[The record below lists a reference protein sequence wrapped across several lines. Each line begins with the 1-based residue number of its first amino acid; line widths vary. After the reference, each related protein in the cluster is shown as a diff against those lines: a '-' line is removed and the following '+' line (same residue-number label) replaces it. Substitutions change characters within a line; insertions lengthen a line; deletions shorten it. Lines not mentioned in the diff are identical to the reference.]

1 MARNYS
7 NLPEEEL
14 QEKILMVVDYI
25 IETKCSTRKAAKY
38 ATENGFPISNVSVH
52 NIIHKKLP
60 TIDMEK
66 YQKVVEILNTNTSK
80 SIEDAKIKVRIY
92 SATEYILQDFTILE
106 IAKILDSTPDVIYD
120 DLTSRL
126 PRLDSSL
133 AKEVRKKFQEHKLE
147 NLGQYKTGVP
157 NEVIDNQMNK
167 ISREGGSR

>member
-1 MARNYS
+1 MAKTYS
-7 NLPEEEL
+7 NLSEEEL

-66 YQKVVEILNTNTSK
+66 YQKVVEILNANTPK

-92 SATEYILQDFTILE
+92 SAAAYVLQDFTIPE
-106 IAKILDSTPDVIYD
+106 IAKMLDSTPDIIYD

-126 PRLDSSL
+126 PRLDTSL
-133 AKEVRKKFQEHKLE
+133 AKEVKRKFQEHKLE
-147 NLGQYKTGVP
+147 NLGQYNEGVP
-157 NEVIDNQMNK
+157 TDVIDKQISE
-167 ISREGGSR
+167 ISRGGGSR